1 MQVILTQNVAHV
13 GALGD
18 MVAVKDGF
26 ARNYLLPR
34 GMAIVADS
42 KNAREIQHRRKRLEQ
57 LRLEAIDAARAES
70 ERVQSIQ
77 IVLKAKA
84 GAGGKLFGSVTSRD
98 LQLAYAEQGVTL
110 DRKLFVLHS
119 LIKHTGTFSATV
131 RLHTDVK
138 VDVSFKVESMD
149 LTPEEQAAIAAEEAQ
164 AAAAKAANKARD
176 EAKAEVDAAAAR
188 VAEGAAKVGKKSRTK
203 GDGEDAAAEGDA
215 KPAKKAKGKGDG
227 AGAEATGKAAK
238 ADAGEKPK
246 GKGKK
251 KD

>member
-1 MQVILTQNVAHV
+1 MQVILTQNVPHV

-18 MVAVKDGF
+18 QVHVKDGF

-57 LRLEAIDAARAES
+57 LRVEAINAAKAES
-70 ERVQSIQ
+70 ERVAGMQ

-98 LQLAYAEQGVTL
+98 LQAAFAEQGLTL
-110 DRKLFVLHS
+110 DRKAFVLHS
-119 LIKHTGTFSATV
+119 LIKHTGSFTATV

-138 VDVSFKVESMD
+138 VDVAFKVESID
-149 LTPEEQAAIAAEEAQ
+149 LSPEERAAIEAAEAE
-164 AAAAKAANKARD
+164 AAAAKAAMKARD
-176 EAKAEVDAAAAR
+176 EAKAEVEAAAAR
-188 VAEGAAKVGKKSRTK
+188 VAEGEAKVGKKARGKT
-203 GDGEDAAAEGDA
+203 DAAEGAAEGGEA
-215 KPAKKAKGKGDG
+215 KPAKKAKAK
-227 AGAEATGKAAK
+227 AEAGE
-238 ADAGEKPK
+238 EKPK

-251 KD
+251 GE